1 MTDTTASSILVVDD
15 DPHALVA
22 VTSVLQEKGF
32 RVVAVEGPAE
42 ALRELMSG
50 NSRID
55 VVLTDV
61 RMPGE
66 SGVDLLAAIHGLNP
80 ELPVILMTGY
90 ADLQTTLE
98 AIKRGVFDFILKP
111 IDFGQLVLSIEKG
124 VKHARLLELEKE
136 YRLTLERMVMEKTSD
151 LYEKMEELDQSRSEL
166 LRNHEELKLP
176 FQRVAKITEEWER
189 TIDCVGDI
197 LILADNEGSI
207 KRCNRAMRAFV
218 GKPYQEIMGR
228 NWRELLFAHGLNLP
242 GVEASGSEIS
252 HEATGRWY
260 VFNSYP
266 FMGDDSHE
274 VQGVVVT
281 IHDTTELRSTA
292 EALRVAYQELQATHA
307 QMLQKEKMAS
317 IGQIAA
323 GVAHEINNP
332 VGFISSNL
340 STLGKYVE
348 RLSEFIDAQAGALA
362 TPDDPEA
369 GEKLR
374 EIRRKLKLDYILG
387 DIKELIAESLNGVDR
402 VRKIV
407 QDLKSFSLA
416 DEGEYRQADI
426 NECLERTL
434 NIVWNELKY
443 KATLHRD
450 YGEIPPTRCNPQQLE
465 QVFMNLLVNAAH
477 AIEKQGEVTIST
489 RRQGDSICVSVSD
502 TGCGIP
508 EEKLGRIF
516 EPFFTTKEAG
526 KGTGLGLS
534 ISYDIVKKHNGE
546 ITVQSEA
553 GKGTTFAVRIPLVQ
567 GG

>member
-1 MTDTTASSILVVDD
+1 MTDKTVSSVLVVDD
-15 DPHALVA
+15 DPQTLAA

-32 RVVAVEGPAE
+32 RVIAVEGPAE
-42 ALRELMSG
+42 ALRELTSG
-50 NSRID
+50 SCRSD
-55 VVLTDV
+55 VVLADV

-66 SGVDLLAAIHGLNP
+66 TGVDLLTAIHGLNP

-111 IDFGQLVLSIEKG
+111 IDFGQLVAAIEKA

-136 YRLTLERMVMEKTSD
+136 YRLTLEQMVMEKTSD
-151 LYEKMEELDQSRSEL
+151 LYEKMEELDRNRSEL
-166 LRNHEELKLP
+166 
-176 FQRVAKITEEWER
+176 
-189 TIDCVGDI
+189 CDI

-207 KRCNRAMRAFV
+207 KRCNRAMMKFV
-218 GKPYQEIMGR
+218 GTPYQEIMGN
-228 NWRELLFAHGLNLP
+228 NWKELLFAHGLNLP
-242 GVEASGSEIS
+242 EAEAPETEIS
-252 HEATGRWY
+252 HDATGRWY
-260 VFNSYP
+260 VVNSYP

-274 VQGVVVT
+274 VQGLVVT
-281 IHDTTELRSTA
+281 IHDTTELKSTA
-292 EALRVAYQELQATHA
+292 EALRVAYQELQETHA

-348 RLSEFIDAQAGALA
+348 RMSEFIAAQAGVLA

-374 EIRRKLKLDYILG
+374 EIRRRLKLDYILG
-387 DIKELIAESLNGVDR
+387 GIQELINESLNGVDR

-407 QDLKSFSLA
+407 QDLKSFSRA
-416 DEGEYRQADI
+416 DDGEYREADI

-450 YGEIPPTRCNPQQLE
+450 YGEIPPTKCNPQQLE

-489 RRQGDSICVSVSD
+489 RCEGDSICVSVSD

-508 EEKLGRIF
+508 AEKIGRIF
-516 EPFFTTKEAG
+516 EPFYTTKEAG

-553 GKGTTFAVRIPLVQ
+553 GKGTTFAVRIPVVQ

>member
-1 MTDTTASSILVVDD
+1 VTDKTASSVLVVDD
-15 DPHALVA
+15 DPHIRAV

-32 RVVAVEGPAE
+32 RTVAVDGPAE
-42 ALRELMSG
+42 ALRELVNG
-50 NSRID
+50 GTRVD

-66 SGVDLLAAIHGLNP
+66 TGVDLLGAIHGMNP
-80 ELPVILMTGY
+80 ELPVILMTAY

-111 IDFGQLVLSIEKG
+111 IDFGQLVPAIERA

-136 YRLTLERMVMEKTSD
+136 YRLTLERMVLEKTSD
-151 LYEKMEELDQSRSEL
+151 LYEKMEELDRSRSEL
-166 LRNHEELKLP
+166 LRNHEELKLL
-176 FQRVAKITEEWER
+176 FQRVATIKQEWER
-189 TIDCVGDI
+189 TVDCVGDL
-197 LILADNEGSI
+197 LILADTEGNI
-207 KRCNRAMRAFV
+207 KRCNRPLKELV
-218 GKPYQEIMGR
+218 GKPYREITGR
-228 NWRELLFAHGLNLP
+228 NWRELLCAHGLNL
-242 GVEASGSEIS
+242 SETGGMETEVF

-266 FMGDDSHE
+266 FVGGDGNE
-274 VQGVVVT
+274 AQGMVVT
-281 IHDTTELRSTA
+281 FHDTTELKRTA
-292 EALRVAYQELQATHA
+292 EELRGAYQELQETHA
-307 QMLQKEKMAS
+307 QLLQREKMAS
-317 IGQIAA
+317 IGQLAA

-340 STLGKYVE
+340 GTLGKYVG
-348 RLSEFIDAQAGALA
+348 RLSEFIDAQAKVLA
-362 TPDDPEA
+362 TLEAPDSQE
-369 GEKLR
+369 ELL
-374 EIRRKLKLDYILG
+374 EMRRRLKLDYILG
-387 DIKELIAESLNGVDR
+387 DVKGLIAESLNGVDR

-407 QDLKSFSLA
+407 QDLKSFSRA
-416 DEGEYRQADI
+416 DEGEFRAADI

-443 KATLHRD
+443 KATVHRE
-450 YGEIPPTRCNPQQLE
+450 YGELPLTRCNAQQLE

-477 AIEKQGEVTIST
+477 AIEKQGDVTVGT
-489 RRQGDSICVSVSD
+489 RCEGGSIWVTVSD

-508 EEKLGRIF
+508 AAKLGRIF

-546 ITVQSEA
+546 ITVQSEE
-553 GKGTTFAVRIPLVQ
+553 GKGTSFAVRIPVVQ
-567 GG
+567 GD